1 MDSVSI
7 DKELNDYRDDS
18 DELLDGEYSDSD
30 YEKTN
35 NELTA
40 YDIAVFYNTYNL
52 SALMKWW
59 GKKLIVPDFQR
70 SYIWNQKQASEFVD
84 SILRGLPV
92 PSMFFYDDTENNQLL
107 VIDGQQRLT
116 SLYKYIE
123 EKKFNDKP
131 FKLIGDIHS
140 GWENRD
146 YDNLKD
152 NDRERLNDTLLNIT
166 VMRQLRPN
174 DGQSSMYLAFQRIN
188 TGGRSLTPQEI
199 RMAVSYGPLSK
210 MVSNLAED
218 PIFNKWPFLRTEA
231 DRKNNNYSRIQELI
245 VRFWVLLFSDIRPL
259 SGTIRSSLDWFF
271 SNNKDFDMPSRRI
284 MDVKYFSKKELS
296 EAFCTLYYM
305 KELDEECFVPDTRP
319 TSIFFESVW
328 IGIALRVREGKE
340 VSTELIKS
348 KILKWK
354 ETIGDE
360 RFSSLFKARRSSSIE
375 SINARISE
383 TKQYFLEDS
392 I

>member
-1 MDSVSI
+1 MNGVSYEKDS
-7 DKELNDYRDDS
+7 NDYRDES
-18 DELLDGEYSDSD
+18 DELLDGEYSDLD

-123 EKKFNDKP
+123 EKKFNDRP

-140 GWENRD
+140 GWINKD

-188 TGGRSLTPQEI
+188 TGGRSLNSQEI
-199 RMAVSYGPLSK
+199 RMAVSYGPLSR
-210 MVSNLAED
+210 MVSKLATESV
-218 PIFNKWPFLRTEA
+218 FNQWLFLRTEA

-245 VRFWVLLFSDIRPL
+245 VRFWVLLFSDERPL
-259 SGTIRSSLDWFF
+259 SGTIRSSLDSFF
-271 SNNKDFDMPSRRI
+271 SNNKDFNMP
-284 MDVKYFSKKELS
+284 
-296 EAFCTLYYM
+296 
-305 KELDEECFVPDTRP
+305 
-319 TSIFFESVW
+319 
-328 IGIALRVREGKE
+328 
-340 VSTELIKS
+340 
-348 KILKWK
+348 
-354 ETIGDE
+354 
-360 RFSSLFKARRSSSIE
+360 ARRKIDNKYYSEEELLTAFRSIDYLKE
-375 SINARISE
+375 
-383 TKQYFLEDS
+383 
-392 I
+392 